1 MTESM
6 TQSSAT
12 SAPPG
17 TGPDTHAALRSA
29 PRTADPT
36 PIAVGTRATLA
47 ALCLAVLIAQIDT
60 AVVNLGIQPVKTY
73 FQAGIT
79 AMQWVVDSYNLVY
92 AALLLSGGL
101 VADLWGRKRTYLA
114 GVLLFAGASI
124 VCGTAPNVG
133 ILVAGRIAA
142 GVGAALLTPATLAI
156 LRVAWPD
163 PARRSRA
170 LGIWAACNGLAFA
183 IAPTLGGLLIA
194 WFGWRSLFFVA
205 IPVCLLALALGWRS
219 ITESADPADRHAD
232 MAGQVLGAL
241 ALGGVTLAAIEARG
255 HGMLAL
261 AALATG
267 VAALLMFRR
276 TEARKGAAAMVP
288 LELFRIPD
296 MQGAIIATVGM
307 TSGMYGVLFLQPLVW
322 LELGTMTATQAG
334 LALMPMALVFLVIS
348 PLTGRLSQAV
358 GAQLPAC
365 GGVLVIG
372 MGLLAIGWG
381 AGHPTIALA
390 EAGLILTGVGMGF
403 ATGPLMG
410 LAVGSVPA
418 ARSGTASALINV
430 ARIAGAALGVAV
442 LGTLYAAMH
451 DPSAGL
457 RLAVVCGGVLQV
469 ACAIA
474 AWRITRPSRHPQ

>member
-1 MTESM
+1 M
-6 TQSSAT
+6 TQSPAT
-12 SAPPG
+12 SVPPAAGPVAHDASRPARQASCPAPV
-17 TGPDTHAALRSA
+17 AA
-29 PRTADPT
+29 
-36 PIAVGTRATLA
+36 GTRATLA

-60 AVVNLGIQPVKTY
+60 AVVNLGIQPIKTY

-101 VADLWGRKRTYLA
+101 MADLWGRKRAYLA
-114 GVLLFAGASI
+114 GVLLFASASI
-124 VCGTAPNVG
+124 VCGVASNVG
-133 ILVAGRIAA
+133 ILIAGRITA

-163 PARRSRA
+163 PAQRSRA

-205 IPVCLLALALGWRS
+205 VPVCLLALALGWRS
-219 ITESADPADRHAD
+219 ITESADPADRHPD
-232 MAGQVLGAL
+232 LPGQVLGAL
-241 ALGGVTLAAIEARG
+241 TLGGLTLAAIEARG
-255 HGMLAL
+255 HGTLAL
-261 AALATG
+261 AALAVG

-276 TEARKGAAAMVP
+276 TETRKGAAAMVP
-288 LELFRIPD
+288 LSLLRIPD
-296 MQGAIIATVGM
+296 MRGAIIATVGM

-334 LALMPMALVFLVIS
+334 LALMPMALVFLAIS

-365 GGVLVIG
+365 AGVLVIG
-372 MGLLAIGWG
+372 VGLLTIGWG
-381 AGHPTIALA
+381 AGHPAIALS
-390 EAGLILTGVGMGF
+390 ETGLILTGVGMGF

-410 LAVGSVPA
+410 LAVGSAPA

-442 LGTLYAAMH
+442 LGTLYAAMR

-457 RLAVVCGGVLQV
+457 RLAVMCGGVLQIV
-469 ACAIA
+469 CATA
-474 AWRITRPSRHPQ
+474 AWLITRPSRHPQ